1 MAAPADAAMACTRV
15 VLVLIMFSCLCPG

>member
-1 MAAPADAAMACTRV
+1 MDAPADAAMTCTRV

>member
-1 MAAPADAAMACTRV
+1 MDAPADTAMACTRV